1 MDYQKF
7 HQMVAWPKTSGRC
20 WPGWHGWRARCWHSE
35 MRSVHSLRHHP
46 APSPFLSEAVCSWFC
61 TSKKYLSTWCVFQGF
76 LLRSQEVTWVVS
88 TNGIK
93 ACSGKQCINYS
104 SLRSTMK
111 CPWFSWW
118 TPSSQFN
125 SLLLP
130 PNSLLG
136 CSFRQNHCSLSD
148 SVSIKTTHAHSRPV
162 FPFVRHPSCCRVP
175 NSVASVLCS
184 EQQAVDFLLLQ
195 WAAPILRVLLGW
207 WFLVFAS
214 FMLKECTRI
223 TNISR
228 PNSFST
234 IILES
239 WCSTSVRVF

>member
-7 HQMVAWPKTSGRC
+7 HKMVAWPKMSGRC
-20 WPGWHGWRARCWHSE
+20 WPGWHGWRAWCWHSE
-35 MRSVHSLRHHP
+35 ILSVHSLCHHA

-93 ACSGKQCINYS
+93 ACSGKRCINHS

-111 CPWFSWW
+111 CPCFSWW

-125 SLLLP
+125 PLLLP
-130 PNSLLG
+130 LNSLLG

-148 SVSIKTTHAHSRPV
+148 SVSIKTTHAHSRLV
-162 FPFVRHPSCCRVP
+162 FPFVHHPSCCRFP

-184 EQQAVDFLLLQ
+184 EQQAVDFLFLQ
-195 WAAPILRVLLGW
+195 WAAPIL
-207 WFLVFAS
+207 
-214 FMLKECTRI
+214 
-223 TNISR
+223 
-228 PNSFST
+228 
-234 IILES
+234 
-239 WCSTSVRVF
+239 